1 MTKATRYNIGAFMFS
16 APLIQ
21 SLMRFGIVGI
31 LAGLTQ
37 ATIFYVLARYTS
49 LSGFVANTLAFFFA
63 LIISYFGQ
71 SRWTFA
77 DRTNRSIPRFFTI
90 ALASFIIGSGGAW
103 IVVDRLGFSPVWVV
117 PIILIAIPAASFV
130 LMRAW
135 AFTR

>member
-1 MTKATRYNIGAFMFS
+1 MEVYMFS
-16 APLIQ
+16 VPFTQ
-21 SLMRFGIVGI
+21 SLVRFGIVGI

-37 ATIFYVLARYTS
+37 AGIFYVLAKDTS

-77 DRTNRSIPRFFTI
+77 DRTNRSIPRFLTI

-103 IVVDRLGFSPVWVV
+103 IVVDRWRFSPIWVV
-117 PIILIAIPAASFV
+117 PIILILIPATSFI